1 MRHFQKTT
9 RCYIILFE
17 QQLYFHLDF
26 CGELVCVQEGTLWN
40 DADILL
46 GNRKF
51 TLFNP
56 WCSTHLSYC
65 DSNRKQKYKLF
76 SMFTLSTHM
85 LLFTQFLL
93 LEYNNEHFSAKVREM
108 FTLCHTDPCYDT
120 VFNGVMDWFKA
131 RRWSRLRIHNN
142 HHFYITAD
150 QYHQG
155 YMHSITQ
162 TLAYEHHKHT
172 KGCFFSA
179 SPLLLLSLSITYY
192 LSSSIS
198 PTASIPFEE
207 SWGNTGIQER
217 GNIVIKTMFPQIPLL
232 PPFLCMFYSLAA
244 VCLQPVWSKGW
255 GRKEW
260 RGATAQSTR
269 LQYKNEQRWTGRA
282 GSGSANPQRAAQP
295 DQYKCKI

>member
-93 LEYNNEHFSAKVREM
+93 LEYNNEHFSAKVREV

-217 GNIVIKTMFPQIPLL
+217 LSYKNYVSSNTPPTPLL
-232 PPFLCMFYSLAA
+232 VHVLLPCSSVPTA
-244 VCLQPVWSKGW
+244 CLKQRMGEERVEGCNSSEHKVTVQKW
-255 GRKEW
+255 
-260 RGATAQSTR
+260 TA
-269 LQYKNEQRWTGRA
+269 LNGE
-282 GSGSANPQRAAQP
+282 SGVGER
-295 DQYKCKI
+295 